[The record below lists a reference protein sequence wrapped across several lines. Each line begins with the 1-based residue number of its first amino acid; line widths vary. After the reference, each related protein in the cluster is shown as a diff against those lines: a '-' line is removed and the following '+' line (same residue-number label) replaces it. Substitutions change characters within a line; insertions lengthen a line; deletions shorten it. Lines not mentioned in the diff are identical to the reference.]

1 MLVADRQ
8 YPPGQPRISSIRDI
22 LPHIMVFS
30 PGIGRSRMTIDRAK
44 AERIWQQQVN
54 RLNIV
59 GIPHSMGTEETVVFP
74 GSGGRL

>member
-44 AERIWQQQVN
+44 AERIRQQQVKT
-54 RLNIV
+54 LNVV
-59 GIPHSMGTEETVVFP
+59 GVPHSMRTKETVGFP
-74 GSGGRL
+74 GSGGPL

>member
-44 AERIWQQQVN
+44 AEVKT
-54 RLNIV
+54 LNVV
-59 GIPHSMGTEETVVFP
+59 GVPHSMRTKETVGFP
-74 GSGGRL
+74 GSGGPL